1 MFSVNFPFIY
11 TKRGNLLLNT
21 ANCGGGSRPSDT
33 GGWSSRHW
41 DKGGGAPVSKINFF
55 GPSGLILEKK
65 KIRGRDLAP
74 PGPFPGST
82 TELIHIARGIQMGH
96 YCSLRKKS
104 CTETKHVP
112 IWSLFLWIRP
122 QQITRLLI
130 VVNASYQ
137 WPCSLLRSSNYYYLT
152 RVKLK
157 KTCAL
162 SGENSL
168 KTLTAIKKRKDP
180 FSSLDED
187 GSSPMTG
194 SWHGPRLGGSLGRGC
209 CHSLEKG
216 RGKAWR

>member
-1 MFSVNFPFIY
+1 MFSVNFPFIC

-33 GGWSSRHW
+33 GGGWSSRHW
-41 DKGGGAPVSKINFF
+41 DKGGGGAGLKNKFFRPF
-55 GPSGLILEKK
+55 GPHFGKK
-65 KIRGRDLAP
+65 KNKGRGPP

-168 KTLTAIKKRKDP
+168 KTLTAIKKSRPILITWWRWIQSNDGVLAWTKTRRK
-180 FSSLDED
+180 F
-187 GSSPMTG
+187 G
-194 SWHGPRLGGSLGRGC
+194 
-209 CHSLEKG
+209 
-216 RGKAWR
+216 

>member
-1 MFSVNFPFIY
+1 MFSVNFSFIC
-11 TKRGNLLLNT
+11 TKRGNLLPNT
-21 ANCGGGSRPSDT
+21 ANCSGGSRPSDT
-33 GGWSSRHW
+33 GGGGHPNPEIR
-41 DKGGGAPVSKINFF
+41 GGAGLQNKFLRPF
-55 GPSGLILEKK
+55 GPHFGKK
-65 KIRGRDLAP
+65 KIRGGDLAP

-104 CTETKHVP
+104 CTETKNVP
-112 IWSLFLWIRP
+112 MRSLFLWIRP
-122 QQITRLLI
+122 QQRTRLLI
-130 VVNASYQ
+130 VVYASYQ
-137 WPCSLLRSSNYYYLT
+137 WPCSLLKSSNYYYLT

-168 KTLTAIKKRKDP
+168 KTLMAIKKSKDP

-187 GSSPMTG
+187 GSSPMTA
-194 SWHGPRLGGSLGRGC
+194 SWHGPRLIGSLGRGC

>member
-1 MFSVNFPFIY
+1 MFSVNFPFLY

-41 DKGGGAPVSKINFF
+41 DKGGGGPVSKINFF

-65 KIRGRDLAP
+65 KIRGGDLAP

-112 IWSLFLWIRP
+112 MRSLFLWIRP
-122 QQITRLLI
+122 QQRTTLLI

-137 WPCSLLRSSNYYYLT
+137 WPSSLLKSSNYYYLT

-162 SGENSL
+162 SGESSL
-168 KTLTAIKKRKDP
+168 KTLTAIKKKQRPILITWWRWIQSNDGVFAWTKTRRK
-180 FSSLDED
+180 F
-187 GSSPMTG
+187 G
-194 SWHGPRLGGSLGRGC
+194 
-209 CHSLEKG
+209 
-216 RGKAWR
+216 